1 MRMAASR
8 KEAPPMRDL
17 PRLYLFKLS
26 HFCEKAR
33 WACDRK
39 GMAYETVT
47 VLPGMHLVTM
57 RRVAPRRTVP
67 VWVEDGQVIQGSSE
81 IIDYLDVRYPE
92 APLTPEEPAARAE
105 ALRWESLLDKELG
118 KTVRRVFYY
127 HALQDRRYLA
137 NQYNH
142 GGPTWGPWFY
152 ALTMPLILR
161 GVRSLYDVS
170 AESAARDLT
179 RIEAV
184 FAQLDAHLAERRYL
198 AGDRFSRADLT
209 LAALAAPLV
218 YPSGHPEESSW
229 RRTPPTAWVE
239 QTQRFRD
246 SLTAQRVRELYRLE
260 RKPRARSVSASSD
273 GKT

>member
-1 MRMAASR
+1 MAASR
-8 KEAPPMRDL
+8 KEAPPMREL

-39 GMAYETVT
+39 GMTYETVT

-81 IIDYLDVRYPE
+81 IIDYLEVRYPD
-92 APLTPEEPAARAE
+92 APLTPADPAARAE
-105 ALRWESLLDKELG
+105 ALRWEPVLDQELG
-118 KTVRRVFYY
+118 KTARRVFYY
-127 HALQDRRYLA
+127 HALQDRRFLA
-137 NQYNH
+137 SQYNH
-142 GGPTWGPWFY
+142 GGPAWGAWFY
-152 ALTMPLILR
+152 ALALPLILR

-170 AESAARDLT
+170 PESAARDLT

-184 FAQLDAHLAERRYL
+184 FAQLDRHFAERPYL

-209 LAALAAPLV
+209 LAALAAPFV

-229 RRTPPTAWVE
+229 RRTPPAAWVE
-239 QTQRFRD
+239 QTQRLRD
-246 SLTAQRVRELYRLE
+246 SLTAERVREFYRLE
-260 RKPRARSVSASSD
+260 RKPRARSAFAASD
-273 GKT
+273 GKG